1 MILSFKI
8 NRYNKT
14 NILIKEVIKLKTN
27 GLVIAIGNDHTA
39 YEFKQPIIK
48 YLQTEGYQV
57 LDLGTNTSDVVDYPN
72 FGFDVAAA
80 IVSKK
85 ADFGI
90 VICGTGIGISIAA
103 NRING
108 VRCALCYEEETV
120 RLARLHNNANVL
132 ALGARIIASCKA
144 VELVKLF
151 LETKTSIDKRHQ
163 LRVEKLK

>member
-1 MILSFKI
+1 M
-8 NRYNKT
+8 
-14 NILIKEVIKLKTN
+14 KTN

-48 YLQTEGYQV
+48 FLHTEGYQI
-57 LDLGTNTSDVVDYPN
+57 LDLGTNSSEPVDYPN
-72 FGFDVAAA
+72 FGFNVANA

-90 VICGTGIGISIAA
+90 VICGTGIGISIAT

-120 RLARLHNNANVL
+120 RLARLHNDANVL
-132 ALGARIIASCKA
+132 ALGARIISDYKA

-151 LETKTSIDKRHQ
+151 LNTKTSDEKKHQ
-163 LRVEKLK
+163 LRVAKLK